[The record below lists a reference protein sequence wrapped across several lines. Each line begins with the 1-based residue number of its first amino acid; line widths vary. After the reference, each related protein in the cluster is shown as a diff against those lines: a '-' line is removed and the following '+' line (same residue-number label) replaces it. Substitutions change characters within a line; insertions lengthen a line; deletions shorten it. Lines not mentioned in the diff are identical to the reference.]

1 MANKP
6 FNHYRCDPI
15 RILNDDDGTET
26 TDSILWFIV
35 LATTTSWAAHISEGI
50 VSQIPNCDP
59 HETHLITQI
68 TIGRSDPNPTQRCRR
83 MCEHHHHHHH
93 HPLLVLLLHLQRS
106 SYFSESDQKLLTF
119 PNEKSQWSL
128 SNYISII
135 VSHPTQG
142 SSFDLFT
149 QTKETDPRVQLTN
162 APRLTFP
169 YSNRLLHSIRSRFR
183 DFRRRR

>member
-35 LATTTSWAAHISEGI
+35 LATTSSAAHISEGI
-50 VSQIPNCDP
+50 VSEIPNCDP

-68 TIGRSDPNPTQRCRR
+68 TIGRSGPKPSQRCRR

-93 HPLLVLLLHLQRS
+93 HPLLVRLLHLQRS

-128 SNYISII
+128 SNYIIII
-135 VSHPTQG
+135 VTHPTQG
-142 SSFDLFT
+142 SSSQFSIYLNERDRP
-149 QTKETDPRVQLTN
+149 KSATN
-162 APRLTFP
+162 
-169 YSNRLLHSIRSRFR
+169 
-183 DFRRRR
+183 